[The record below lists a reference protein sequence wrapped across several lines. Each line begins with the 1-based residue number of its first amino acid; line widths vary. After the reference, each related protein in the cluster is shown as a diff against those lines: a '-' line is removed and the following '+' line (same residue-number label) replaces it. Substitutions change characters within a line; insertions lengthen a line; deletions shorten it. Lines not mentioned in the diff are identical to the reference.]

1 MMFLQDLI
9 LYQHNMRHI
18 EIPDLKQSYN
28 VPENLAE
35 CSTQEY
41 LNLSYLVM
49 QYLSGSINYEEFR
62 IHAIC
67 KLLNIQVSNK
77 FAHDLDISANI
88 YLLSELMSNFFED
101 TPDGSK
107 KLLLD
112 FLQIKIPK
120 VKTAFTTYYA
130 PAESLFEIT
139 YGEFADASRI
149 FDDFHSSGDVFN
161 LYLLAAVLYR
171 KHKPF
176 TKKRVP
182 YNASKI
188 EKQAQH
194 FKKYVSPSFI
204 YGVYLQFVA
213 FKQYL
218 PVAQIPWGGKF
229 LNFEI
234 LFEGGETETENT
246 IPGIGADSMVFSLAE
261 SGVFGNTEKVR
272 CSNFLEI
279 MVHLYDLRK
288 RDLERK
294 KEEEKQNVSSK

>member
-1 MMFLQDLI
+1 MKPLPEI
-9 LYQHNMRHI
+9 TLYQLNMRHI
-18 EIPDLKQSYN
+18 EIPDLKLSFN
-28 VPENLAE
+28 MPENLAE
-35 CSTQEY
+35 CSTKEY
-41 LNLSYLVM
+41 LDLSYLVM

-62 IHAIC
+62 IHAVC
-67 KLLNIQVSNK
+67 KLLNISVSPK
-77 FAHDLDISANI
+77 YQADEDIMANI
-88 YLLSELMSNFFED
+88 YRFSELCSSYFED
-101 TPDGSK
+101 TPEGSK

-120 VKTAFTTYYA
+120 VKTAFSTYYA
-130 PAESLFEIT
+130 PTESLFEIT

-161 LYLLAAVLYR
+161 LYLLAAIIYR
-171 KHKPF
+171 KRKAF
-176 TKKRVP
+176 TKKRMP
-182 YNASKI
+182 YNANKLES
-188 EKQAQH
+188 QAKH
-194 FKKYVSPSFI
+194 FQKYTAPSFI

-218 PVAQIPWGGKF
+218 PTAQIPWSGKY

-234 LFEGGETETENT
+234 LFEGGEPETENS

-272 CSNFLEI
+272 NTNFLEI

-294 KEEEKQNVSSK
+294 KEEDRQNANSK